1 MVKDDEICN
10 EKVLKKVCKE
20 LKSCCVGLKSQRIG
34 SCRYEGLIVMDL
46 TEDLKK
52 KVSTRPHLSAV
63 VHIDNN

>member
-1 MVKDDEICN
+1 MQWKGVE
-10 EKVLKKVCKE
+10 KVCKE

-34 SCRYEGLIVMDL
+34 SCQYEGLIVMDL

-63 VHIDNN
+63 VHIDNNIY